1 LLFYLRIFPQRALR
15 RAIYVTIGLC
25 ILYMVSFITAT
36 ALQCFPIS
44 LAWTRW
50 DNEHEGKCF
59 NLNVDAWMS
68 AGVNIILDL
77 IVISLPFN
85 EIKNLVISR
94 RRKFG
99 VMFMFLGG
107 GL

>member
-1 LLFYLRIFPQRALR
+1 L
-15 RAIYVTIGLC
+15 
-25 ILYMVSFITAT
+25 LYMVSFVTAT

-44 LAWTRW
+44 FSWTRW

-59 NLNVDAWMS
+59 NLNADAWMS

-77 IVISLPFN
+77 IVISLPLR